1 MRIAYQG
8 IPGSNSE
15 AASIIFAANQGF
27 ISPEYI
33 PAIHSMGV
41 IELLNCGAA
50 DYGVMATQNLVAGQV
65 EETRDALA
73 GISYRILDAQWIP
86 VHHCLFTKRPDV
98 KIQCIASHIQALGQ
112 CRENLARRF
121 PGVELREVEDT
132 AIAARY
138 LADGRLGENTAV
150 LCRKNAGEAF
160 GLHLVAENL
169 EDDSRNMTEF
179 ILIKPI
185 RLISKTVIVAGLGLM
200 GGSMAKA
207 IKSFTDCRVLGWNRT
222 RAVAEKALEEGA
234 VDAIAEEADF
244 QTCDM
249 LIPVLYPEATLR
261 FLTEKIPMMK
271 KNAMVV
277 DLVGV
282 KTRLVNEI
290 GALALEHGVRYTGGH
305 PMAGLAKAGY
315 ERSFADLYKGC
326 SMILVPTVS
335 TAPGD
340 IDELSRFFR
349 GLGFG
354 TIKVCSAETHDQ
366 MIAHT
371 SQLAHIVS
379 NSYVK
384 SPVSANYVGFSG
396 GSYKDMTRIACL
408 NEKVWKELF
417 IWNRDALV
425 PEIVGLIT
433 NMTMLRNAIESG
445 DDAALENILR
455 QGRIAKER
463 IDAVNPDQPSD

>member
-1 MRIAYQG
+1 M
-8 IPGSNSE
+8 
-15 AASIIFAANQGF
+15 
-27 ISPEYI
+27 
-33 PAIHSMGV
+33 
-41 IELLNCGAA
+41 
-50 DYGVMATQNLVAGQV
+50 
-65 EETRDALA
+65 
-73 GISYRILDAQWIP
+73 
-86 VHHCLFTKRPDV
+86 
-98 KIQCIASHIQALGQ
+98 
-112 CRENLARRF
+112 
-121 PGVELREVEDT
+121 
-132 AIAARY
+132 
-138 LADGRLGENTAV
+138 

-207 IKSFTDCRVLGWNRT
+207 IKSYTDCRVLGWNRT
-222 RAVAEKALEEGA
+222 QAVAEQALADGA
-234 VDAIAEEADF
+234 IDAIARDEDF
-244 QTCDM
+244 AECDM
-249 LIPVLYPEATLR
+249 LIPVLYPEATLN
-261 FLTEKIPMMK
+261 FLKAKIPLMK

-290 GALALEHGVRYTGGH
+290 GALALEQGIRYTGGH

-315 ERSFADLYKGC
+315 QRSFADLYKGA
-326 SMILVPTVS
+326 SMILVPS
-335 TAPGD
+335 AATAPGD
-340 IDELSRFFR
+340 IEELSWFFR

-354 TIKVCSAETHDQ
+354 SIKICSAETHDQ

-371 SQLAHIVS
+371 SQLAHVVS

-408 NEKVWKELF
+408 NEKVWTELF
-417 IWNRDALV
+417 VWNAEALL
-425 PEIVGLIT
+425 PEIDGLIA
-433 NMTMLRNAIESG
+433 NMTMIRNAIDQG
-445 DDAALENILR
+445 DTKTLETILR